1 MKKSMWFM
9 LMMSGMAFATEFDET
24 KASGEKIA
32 GLFKEQ
38 VSKSLEN
45 LNKASKEVLKKSKES
60 KETITEKE
68 EQKIEQKIEEKIE
81 NIENGEIDKEI
92 IASPDIIF
100 KGENNKK

>member
-9 LMMSGMAFATEFDET
+9 LMMSGIAFATEFDET

-38 VSKSLEN
+38 LSKSLEN
-45 LNKASKEVLKKSKES
+45 LNKASKEVLKVN
-60 KETITEKE
+60 KETIVKE
-68 EQKIEQKIEEKIE
+68 EKQKVEDIK
-81 NIENGEIDKEI
+81 NGEIDKEI

-100 KGENNKK
+100 KGENNKKQ

>member
-9 LMMSGMAFATEFDET
+9 LMMSGIAFATEFDES

-38 VSKSLEN
+38 LSKSLEN
-45 LNKASKEVLKKSKES
+45 LNKASKEVLKKSKE
-60 KETITEKE
+60 TITEKE
-68 EQKIEQKIEEKIE
+68 KQKIEEKIE
-81 NIENGEIDKEI
+81 DIENGEIDKEI

-100 KGENNKK
+100 KEEKNKK

>member
-1 MKKSMWFM
+1 M
-9 LMMSGMAFATEFDET
+9 LMMSGIAFATEFDET

-38 VSKSLEN
+38 LSKSLEN

-68 EQKIEQKIEEKIE
+68 KQKIE

-92 IASPDIIF
+92 IESPDIIF
-100 KGENNKK
+100 KEEKNKK

>member
-9 LMMSGMAFATEFDET
+9 LMMSGIAFATEFDET

-38 VSKSLEN
+38 LSKSLKN

-68 EQKIEQKIEEKIE
+68 KQKIE

-92 IASPDIIF
+92 IESPDIIF
-100 KGENNKK
+100 KEEKNKK

>member
-24 KASGEKIA
+24 KASGEKLA

-38 VSKSLEN
+38 LSKSLEN
-45 LNKASKEVLKKSKES
+45 LNKASKEILKES
-60 KETITEKE
+60 KKIITEE
-68 EQKIEQKIEEKIE
+68 EKQKIED
-81 NIENGEIDKEI
+81 IENGEIDKEI

-100 KGENNKK
+100 KGEKNKKQ

>member
-38 VSKSLEN
+38 LSKSLEN
-45 LNKASKEVLKKSKES
+45 LNKASKEILKES
-60 KETITEKE
+60 KKIITEE
-68 EQKIEQKIEEKIE
+68 EKQKIED
-81 NIENGEIDKEI
+81 IENGEIDKEI

-100 KGENNKK
+100 KGEKNKKQ

>member
-38 VSKSLEN
+38 LSKSLEN
-45 LNKASKEVLKKSKES
+45 LNKASKEILKES
-60 KETITEKE
+60 KKIITEE
-68 EQKIEQKIEEKIE
+68 EKQKIEDIE
-81 NIENGEIDKEI
+81 NREIDKEI

-100 KGENNKK
+100 KGEKNKKQ

>member
-9 LMMSGMAFATEFDET
+9 LMMSGIAFATEFDET

-38 VSKSLEN
+38 LSKSLKN

-60 KETITEKE
+60 KETITEKKK
-68 EQKIEQKIEEKIE
+68 QKIE

-92 IASPDIIF
+92 IESPDIIF
-100 KGENNKK
+100 KEEKNKK

>member
-1 MKKSMWFM
+1 M

-38 VSKSLEN
+38 LSKSLEN
-45 LNKASKEVLKKSKES
+45 LNKASKKVLEKS

-68 EQKIEQKIEEKIE
+68 KQKIEEKIE
-81 NIENGEIDKEI
+81 DIENGEIDKEI
-92 IASPDIIF
+92 IESPDIIF
-100 KGENNKK
+100 KEEKNKK

>member
-38 VSKSLEN
+38 LSKSLEN
-45 LNKASKEVLKKSKES
+45 LNKASKEVLKKSKE
-60 KETITEKE
+60 TITKE
-68 EQKIEQKIEEKIE
+68 EKQKVED
-81 NIENGEIDKEI
+81 IENGEIDKEI

-100 KGENNKK
+100 KVEKNKKQ

>member
-9 LMMSGMAFATEFDET
+9 LMMSGIAFATEFDET

-38 VSKSLEN
+38 LSKSLKN

-68 EQKIEQKIEEKIE
+68 KQKIE
-81 NIENGEIDKEI
+81 NIENREIDKEI
-92 IASPDIIF
+92 IESPDIIF
-100 KGENNKK
+100 KEEKNKK

>member
-1 MKKSMWFM
+1 M
-9 LMMSGMAFATEFDET
+9 LMMSGIAFATEFDET

-38 VSKSLEN
+38 LSKSLEN

-68 EQKIEQKIEEKIE
+68 KKKIEDIE
-81 NIENGEIDKEI
+81 NEEIDKEI
-92 IASPDIIF
+92 IASPEIIF
-100 KGENNKK
+100 KEKKNKKQ

>member
-38 VSKSLEN
+38 LSKSLEN
-45 LNKASKEVLKKSKES
+45 LNKASKEILKES
-60 KETITEKE
+60 KKIITEKE
-68 EQKIEQKIEEKIE
+68 KQKIED
-81 NIENGEIDKEI
+81 IENGEIDKEI
-92 IASPDIIF
+92 IESPDIIF
-100 KGENNKK
+100 KEEKNKK

>member
-38 VSKSLEN
+38 LSKSLEN
-45 LNKASKEVLKKSKES
+45 LNKASKEVLKVN
-60 KETITEKE
+60 KETIVKE
-68 EQKIEQKIEEKIE
+68 EKEKIE
-81 NIENGEIDKEI
+81 DIENGEIDKEI
-92 IASPDIIF
+92 IASPEIIF
-100 KGENNKK
+100 KEKKNKKQ

>member
-38 VSKSLEN
+38 LSKSLEN
-45 LNKASKEVLKKSKES
+45 LNKASKKVLEKS

-68 EQKIEQKIEEKIE
+68 KQKIEEKIE
-81 NIENGEIDKEI
+81 DIENGEIDKEI
-92 IASPDIIF
+92 IESPDIIF
-100 KGENNKK
+100 KEEKNKK

>member
-38 VSKSLEN
+38 LSKSLEN
-45 LNKASKEVLKKSKES
+45 LNKASKEILKES
-60 KETITEKE
+60 KKIITEKK
-68 EQKIEQKIEEKIE
+68 QKIED
-81 NIENGEIDKEI
+81 IENGEIDKEI
-92 IASPDIIF
+92 IESPDIIF
-100 KGENNKK
+100 KEEKNKK

>member
-9 LMMSGMAFATEFDET
+9 LMMSGIAFATEFDET

-38 VSKSLEN
+38 LSKSLEN

-68 EQKIEQKIEEKIE
+68 KQKIE

-92 IASPDIIF
+92 IESPDIIF
-100 KGENNKK
+100 KEEKNKK

>member
-38 VSKSLEN
+38 LSKSLEN

-68 EQKIEQKIEEKIE
+68 EQKIEQKIE

>member
-38 VSKSLEN
+38 LSKSLEN
-45 LNKASKEVLKKSKES
+45 LNKASKEVLKKSKE
-60 KETITEKE
+60 TITKE
-68 EQKIEQKIEEKIE
+68 EKQKVED
-81 NIENGEIDKEI
+81 IENGEIDKEI

-100 KGENNKK
+100 KIEKNKKQ

>member
-38 VSKSLEN
+38 LSKSLEN
-45 LNKASKEVLKKSKES
+45 LNKASKEILKES
-60 KETITEKE
+60 KKIITEE
-68 EQKIEQKIEEKIE
+68 EKQKIED
-81 NIENGEIDKEI
+81 IENGEIDKEI
-92 IASPDIIF
+92 IASPEIIF
-100 KGENNKK
+100 KNDEKQKSNK

>member
-38 VSKSLEN
+38 LSKSLEN
-45 LNKASKEVLKKSKES
+45 LNKASKEILKES
-60 KETITEKE
+60 KKIITEKE
-68 EQKIEQKIEEKIE
+68 KQKIED
-81 NIENGEIDKEI
+81 IENGEIDKEI
-92 IASPDIIF
+92 IESPDIIF
-100 KGENNKK
+100 KEEKNKKQ

>member
-38 VSKSLEN
+38 LSKSLEN
-45 LNKASKEVLKKSKES
+45 LNKASKEVLKKSKE
-60 KETITEKE
+60 TITKE
-68 EQKIEQKIEEKIE
+68 EKQKVED
-81 NIENGEIDKEI
+81 IENGEIDKEI

-100 KGENNKK
+100 KAEKNKKQ

>member
-38 VSKSLEN
+38 LSKSLEN
-45 LNKASKEVLKKSKES
+45 LNNASKEVLKKSKES

-68 EQKIEQKIEEKIE
+68 EQKIEQKIE

>member
-38 VSKSLEN
+38 LSKSLEN
-45 LNKASKEVLKKSKES
+45 LNKASKEVLEKSK
-60 KETITEKE
+60 KTITEKE
-68 EQKIEQKIEEKIE
+68 KPKIEEKIE

-92 IASPDIIF
+92 IASPEIIF
-100 KGENNKK
+100 KNDEKQKSNK

>member
-9 LMMSGMAFATEFDET
+9 LMMSGIAFATEFDET

-38 VSKSLEN
+38 LSKSLEN
-45 LNKASKEVLKKSKES
+45 LNKASKEILKES
-60 KETITEKE
+60 KKIITEE
-68 EQKIEQKIEEKIE
+68 EKQKIED
-81 NIENGEIDKEI
+81 IENGEIDKEI

-100 KGENNKK
+100 KGEKNKKQ